1 MNTKITSQKK
11 VSFQIS
17 SSYLKKQLEE
27 LGKIISQSFDKD
39 AMQTLQKQMADF
51 GTASQSFQEEL
62 QKGKLHK
69 EIRRMGRALKK
80 CTENMPTTTQAYT
93 DTIASRLETFLF
105 VVQEVKDYPIE
116 KISVSLEQMLQTQN
130 IESFSVKSFLKKF
143 KKALVQLMIHHYM
156 NHEEAAFDLLLE
168 HELKTLKVDYLIENK
183 ALQYLEPHKYKH
195 YLNCLNRGFNALY
208 QDLKS
213 YTDFSHPFFASAE
226 KLFQCIIAKLNCA
239 AGEATAAPNQI
250 AVPVIEA
257 ETYNYPTHIFR
268 NYQDFK
274 LFDTLMQRNPVADE
288 IGFVYR
294 TMNETEKPST
304 IVVKETEF
312 RNWFNQESGYAKEL
326 NNPIKTLSRI
336 KDQSG
341 KETVYKLQKEL
352 LKATARQLN

>member
-1 MNTKITSQKK
+1 MNTKKSTQ
-11 VSFQIS
+11 VHSFTRFDS
-17 SSYLKKQLEE
+17 THLSESLKKLSEV
-27 LGKIISQSFDKD
+27 ITNAFDND
-39 AMQTLQKQMADF
+39 AMQTLQKQMAEL
-51 GTASQSFQEEL
+51 GNVSQSFQEEL

-80 CTENMPTTTQAYT
+80 CTENMPTTTQVYT
-93 DTIASRLETFLF
+93 DTIATRLETFLH
-105 VVQEVKDYPIE
+105 VVQEVEDYPIE

-143 KKALVQLMIHHYM
+143 KKALVQLMIHHYK

-226 KLFQCIIAKLNCA
+226 KLFQNIIAKLALA
-239 AGEATAAPNQI
+239 AGPDTTVLISPI
-250 AVPVIEA
+250 IPKIESQTI
-257 ETYNYPTHIFR
+257 TYPSFIFR
-268 NYQDFK
+268 NSEDFQ
-274 LFDTLMQRNPVADE
+274 LFDTLMQNNPSAEE

-294 TMNETEKPST
+294 KMSEAENPPT
-304 IVVKETEF
+304 IVVKETVF
-312 RNWFNQESGYAKEL
+312 RNWFNQESKYTYEL
-326 NNPIKTLSRI
+326 KNPIKTLSRI
-336 KDQSG
+336 KNQSG
-341 KETVYKLQKEL
+341 KEKLYILQKQL
-352 LKATARQLN
+352 LKATSIN